1 MPAARVCSAFKSM
14 QQLCSE
20 ELDAISKAFEI
31 MPSSSVQGHA
41 EAHVPAFVKRGR
53 ALASLRAGVQSRV
66 QSSAA
71 EFLARRGREM
81 CSCGGVERRHR
92 QDGGED

>member
-20 ELDAISKAFEI
+20 EFGAVSKAIEI
-31 MPSSSVQGHA
+31 MSSSSVQGHA

-53 ALASLRAGVQSRV
+53 ALASLRAGVQ
-66 QSSAA
+66 
-71 EFLARRGREM
+71 
-81 CSCGGVERRHR
+81 
-92 QDGGED
+92 